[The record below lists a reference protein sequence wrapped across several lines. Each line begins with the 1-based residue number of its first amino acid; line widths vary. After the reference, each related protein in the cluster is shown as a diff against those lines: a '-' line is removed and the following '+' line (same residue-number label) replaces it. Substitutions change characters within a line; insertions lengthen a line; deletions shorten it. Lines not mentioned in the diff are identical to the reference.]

1 MRLVRQASEQ
11 TDRDCAHGGPG
22 GACGR
27 PKLVRQATGLDL
39 SLDMKL
45 VRQATHLAR
54 QGFDGT
60 SLAWSLHG
68 FQRRNHATNP
78 WFRNNSTCVGRFGP
92 QTSPVESRRTFLRTA
107 GGAAMLAALADAGWT
122 RNALADCAG
131 PTVNDATIIAF
142 RKGIAGEVILPNSAE
157 YASARLLYNRRFS
170 PRPVMIVRALDE
182 SDVARTIE
190 FARVNGMRLAS
201 RSGGH
206 SYIGASGSNGIVL
219 DLSLMNAVA
228 PLGGASFRIGA
239 GTKLVR
245 AYGELACNGGWTLPC
260 GSCDSV
266 GFAGIALGG
275 GFGYLQREH
284 GLTCDRVRA
293 VRMVRA
299 DGVAVRASADSEQD
313 LFWAL
318 RGGGGG
324 SLGVAT
330 EFEVEAVPRSTL
342 RVVGWR
348 WPLKAADDALAR
360 FHELLGCCA
369 MPRNAL
375 PIVVFN
381 IDASAAT
388 PACLGLVITTGTPKD
403 AKAAKELLVGAGG
416 VPCVAGSDF
425 GYDMP
430 GPTCNPLEPSGFEF
444 YKAKSSIVSAPP
456 APNAGAS
463 IVSWIAARIADPAFT
478 LSEYASVNFLG
489 LRGAVGDVPADATA
503 FPHRAALSEVQY
515 LGYWN
520 QASPQKEAANIA
532 WLRGMYAEVDP
543 LLSIGGAGSYI
554 NYADD
559 DLAEGDWQQRAFGAN
574 HPRLQQVKRA
584 VDPTDFFRGKQTIRL

>member
-1 MRLVRQASEQ
+1 
-11 TDRDCAHGGPG
+11 
-22 GACGR
+22 
-27 PKLVRQATGLDL
+27 
-39 SLDMKL
+39 
-45 VRQATHLAR
+45 
-54 QGFDGT
+54 
-60 SLAWSLHG
+60 
-68 FQRRNHATNP
+68 
-78 WFRNNSTCVGRFGP
+78 
-92 QTSPVESRRTFLRTA
+92 
-107 GGAAMLAALADAGWT
+107 MLAALADAGWT
-122 RNALADCAG
+122 QHALADCAG

-142 RKGIAGEVILPNSAE
+142 RKGIAGEVILPNSID

-170 PRPVMIVRALDE
+170 PRPVMIVRAFNE
-182 SDVARTIE
+182 SDVARTID
-190 FARVNGMRLAS
+190 FARNNGMRLAT

-206 SYIGASGSNGIVL
+206 SYIGASGSNGIIL
-219 DLSLMNAVA
+219 DLGLMNAVA

-299 DGVAVRASADSEQD
+299 DGTAVRAAADSEQD

-324 SLGVAT
+324 SFGVAT
-330 EFEVEAVPRSTL
+330 EFEVEAVPLRTL

-348 WPLKAADDALAR
+348 WPLASADDALAR
-360 FHELLGCCA
+360 FHGVISSAA

-375 PIVVFN
+375 PVVVFN
-381 IDASAAT
+381 IDPSAAT
-388 PACLGLVITTGTPKD
+388 PACLGLVITTGTPKE
-403 AKAAKELLVGAGG
+403 AQAAKDLLVGAGG
-416 VPCVAGSDF
+416 VPRIAGSDF

-444 YKAKSSIVSAPP
+444 YKAKSSMVSAPP
-456 APNAGAS
+456 APDTGAR
-463 IVSWIAARIADPAFT
+463 IVSWLAARIASPDFT
-478 LSEYASVNFLG
+478 LAEYATVNFLG
-489 LRGAVGDVPADATA
+489 FSGAVSDVAADATA
-503 FPHRAALSEVQY
+503 FPHRSALSEVQY
-515 LGYWN
+515 LAYWN

-543 LLSIGGAGSYI
+543 RLSLGGAGSYI

-559 DLAEGDWQQRAFGAN
+559 DLAEGVWQQRAFGAN
-574 HPRLQQVKRA
+574 HARLQQVKRA